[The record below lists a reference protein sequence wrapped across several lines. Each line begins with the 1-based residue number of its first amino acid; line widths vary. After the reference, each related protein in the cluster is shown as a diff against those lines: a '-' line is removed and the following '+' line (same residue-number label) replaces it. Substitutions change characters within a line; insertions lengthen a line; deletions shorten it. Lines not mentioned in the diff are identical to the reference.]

1 MFRTTNL
8 DLSGEH
14 LGVEQRLDGE
24 AAVPDHG
31 LLQGGGP
38 LADAVP
44 LVLDRVLLHPRLE
57 TLPQPAEAALV
68 PLVLVHRAVP
78 VVNTLKVPTELRSN
92 FHNILNKDDKGKR
105 VGYLENLQLYA
116 CFLRT
121 LLLKNPLQPSHEAAP

>member
-1 MFRTTNL
+1 M
-8 DLSGEH
+8 SGEH

-68 PLVLVHRAVP
+68 ALVLVHRAVP
-78 VVNTLKVPTELRSN
+78 VVNTLKVPTEL
-92 FHNILNKDDKGKR
+92 
-105 VGYLENLQLYA
+105 
-116 CFLRT
+116 
-121 LLLKNPLQPSHEAAP
+121 